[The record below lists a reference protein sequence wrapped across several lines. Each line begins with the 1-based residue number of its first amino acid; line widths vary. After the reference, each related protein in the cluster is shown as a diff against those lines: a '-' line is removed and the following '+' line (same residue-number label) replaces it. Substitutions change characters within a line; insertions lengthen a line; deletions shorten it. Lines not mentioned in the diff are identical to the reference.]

1 MTIWEKCTVIPHL
14 TRWNCGGK
22 ESSNFASL
30 EFKGVQ
36 KMIQKSGKGLESLSS
51 LPIIWVSQECQR
63 FLVCPYMNNHKD
75 CWRISCASKE
85 PVADPILVVVVV
97 QPNMAGR
104 KVHSLGEK
112 LSTSLWIPMGHRCFH
127 WNFYGHRNWVDI
139 KNYPKGEIRK
149 SIVVF
154 SMCLFFWQDADWAL
168 HAPEA
173 QKLVTWPQWTH
184 HHISFQII
192 LITFL

>member
-1 MTIWEKCTVIPHL
+1 MQARTLWLWEKCTVIPHL
-14 TRWNCGGK
+14 ARWNCGGK

-75 CWRISCASKE
+75 CWRISCASST

-104 KVHSLGEK
+104 KVHSPQVCGFPWAIAVFTGIFMDTGIGLI
-112 LSTSLWIPMGHRCFH
+112 LRTI
-127 WNFYGHRNWVDI
+127 
-139 KNYPKGEIRK
+139 PKGK
-149 SIVVF
+149 SGNPL
-154 SMCLFFWQDADWAL
+154 LFLLCASFFGRMLTGHYMLQRHKSWWLDHNEHIIISHFKSFW
-168 HAPEA
+168 
-173 QKLVTWPQWTH
+173 
-184 HHISFQII
+184 
-192 LITFL
+192 